1 MTPKSR
7 LSSMPDPAWHER
19 LISTWLLAL
28 AILGCMV
35 VTEFKPWTL
44 LDESS
49 LRATRQFLA
58 SFFPPAHDAD
68 FLKLMLVS
76 TWQTIAVATAGVTL
90 ALLFAVPLALIA
102 TRTLSI
108 SRIGHGHVARLP
120 KLMRNMVR
128 GLLIVLR
135 SIPELVWGLLFVRA
149 IGLGDTAGV
158 LAIALTYCGMMG
170 KVFLE
175 IMESQDARTAD
186 TLLINGASRS
196 QAFLYATL
204 PSCLPEMVSY
214 TVFRWECAIR
224 SSVILGFVGAG
235 GLGQQMDL
243 SMRMLAG
250 GQVAT
255 MLAAFVAL
263 VWIADV
269 ISKQLR
275 AWLD

>member
-1 MTPKSR
+1 MEQNPQTMR
-7 LSSMPDPAWHER
+7 DPAWHER
-19 LISTWLLAL
+19 IFSTGLLIA
-28 AILGCMV
+28 AIIVCSI
-35 VTEFKPWTL
+35 VTEFKPWAL

-49 LRATRQFLA
+49 LRVTKQFLA
-58 SFFPPAHDAD
+58 SFFPPAHDAE
-68 FLKLMLVS
+68 FLKLIVVS

-90 ALLFAVPLALIA
+90 ALIFAVPLALIA

-108 SRIGHGHVARLP
+108 SRIGSGRIALIP
-120 KLMRNMVR
+120 KIIRNATR
-128 GLLIVLR
+128 GVLIVLR

-175 IMESQDARTAD
+175 IMESQDARSAD
-186 TLLINGASRS
+186 ALLINGASRG

-250 GQVAT
+250 GQVVT
-255 MLAAFVAL
+255 MLAAFVLL

-269 ISKQLR
+269 VSKKLR
-275 AWLD
+275 AILD

>member
-28 AILGCMV
+28 AILGCLV

-58 SFFPPAHDAD
+58 SFFPPAHDAE

-90 ALLFAVPLALIA
+90 ALVFAVPLALIA

-108 SRIGHGHVARLP
+108 SRIGHGHIAWLP
-120 KLMRNMVR
+120 KLIRNMVR

-175 IMESQDARTAD
+175 IMESQDARSAD
-186 TLLINGASRS
+186 ALLVNGASRS
-196 QAFLYATL
+196 QAFLYAAL

-250 GQVAT
+250 GQVIT

-269 ISKQLR
+269 SSRQLR